1 MKENKKRRAAWGQ
14 RSGDRERKG
23 HLMNEKVL
31 EVLCLKER
39 CDECDVL
46 IEASAKR
53 LATKLRSDILVLLHS

>member
-1 MKENKKRRAAWGQ
+1 
-14 RSGDRERKG
+14 
-23 HLMNEKVL
+23 MNEKVL